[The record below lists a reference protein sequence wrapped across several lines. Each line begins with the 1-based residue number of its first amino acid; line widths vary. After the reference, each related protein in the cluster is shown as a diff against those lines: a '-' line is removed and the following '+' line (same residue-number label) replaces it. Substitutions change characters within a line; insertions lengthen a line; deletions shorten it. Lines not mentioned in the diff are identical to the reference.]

1 MKKFKLVLACRM
13 IRPMNR
19 LPMKPTAATQSRWH
33 PGLLVSVRSLAEFE
47 VLAGLGVDV
56 IDFKEP
62 HLGPLAAADP
72 ALWGCASD
80 SISLA
85 PTQKLSAALGECDEA
100 IHLASHVPPRF
111 TYAKAGPAGVDSIER
126 LSHYW
131 EQLRQRLPAPVEL
144 VAVAYADHREAGC
157 PDPESIFAA
166 ARSSGIRT
174 WLLDTFGKGDRQGV
188 VHRINLARF
197 RSLRA
202 MADQA
207 GAQWVLAGSIC
218 MDDAIGLASQSICP
232 DLFGVR
238 GDVCDGSR
246 SGNVVSEKVTRWLE
260 LVRSF
265 ADEQHH
271 GNDRDGA
278 QCEANVR

>member
-1 MKKFKLVLACRM
+1 M
-13 IRPMNR
+13 IRPVNR
-19 LPMKPTAATQSRWH
+19 LPMKTSKATQTKWH

-47 VLAGLGVDV
+47 LLAGLGVDV

-62 HLGPLAAADP
+62 HFGPLAAADP
-72 ALWGCASD
+72 ALWDRAVD

-85 PTQKLSAALGECDEA
+85 PTQKLSAALGECKEA
-100 IHLASHVPPRF
+100 IQLASQVPPRF
-111 TYAKAGPAGVDSIER
+111 AYAKAGPAGVDSIEH
-126 LSHYW
+126 LSLYW

-144 VAVAYADHREAGC
+144 VAVAYADHHDAAC
-157 PDPESIFAA
+157 PEPESIFAA
-166 ARSSGIRT
+166 ARACEIRT

-188 VHRINLARF
+188 VHRISSARF

-207 GAQWVLAGSIC
+207 GARWVLAGSIR
-218 MDDAIGLASQSICP
+218 MDDAIGLASQSIHP

-246 SGNVVSEKVTRWLE
+246 VGNVVSEKVSRWLE
-260 LVRSF
+260 LVRSL
-265 ADEQHH
+265 ADDHHH